1 MISCTEFIPLYSEFF
16 KFLEEKGGHDAVVK
30 YWLYVSDTSIGDKT
44 NPYSLISFMEREGGL
59 DGAWSYWK
67 RSLSEEA
74 CDVFR
79 VYNPKKGYFRSHMKH
94 CPSRGMLNDLKHVEP
109 YHDYC
114 EHCNVIYAPVLA
126 KFGIAYERDDSKKD
140 NAECYCLGY
149 LEGHRPDLDFG
160 NMDDYADVDEDSIVL
175 DIKAEEHKYLHR
187 DFHIIGDLAL
197 KYCGDNYGDNCVRSF
212 LTSYA
217 NHYYAPQI
225 ADIKSRGLI
234 AIKDWLEKVYEIEEA
249 GELLHTELTEDCL
262 TVTVDKSPAI
272 AFMYQANQKPS
283 KYYIEQTRTLYSA
296 IADACDLGF
305 ALEYYNEDGA
315 THFKF
320 FKRYYK

>member
-1 MISCTEFIPLYSEFF
+1 MSINYVKNDDLTVTLTMSEELFSEFF
-16 KFLEEKGGHDAVVK
+16 CFCADCGELIFIRDAMRIDGEYYCQNCTTSCDICGRYLRCRDAYQTVD
-30 YWLYVSDTSIGDKT
+30 SD
-44 NPYSLISFMEREGGL
+44 Y
-59 DGAWSYWK
+59 
-67 RSLSEEA
+67 
-74 CDVFR
+74 
-79 VYNPKKGYFRSHMKH
+79 
-94 CPSRGMLNDLKHVEP
+94 
-109 YHDYC
+109 DYC

-126 KFGIAYERDDSKKD
+126 KYGIAYERDDSKKD

-249 GELLHTELTEDCL
+249 SELLHTELTEDCL

-315 THFKF
+315 TRFKF
-320 FKRYYK
+320 LKRYYK